1 MKFFSTCACMA
12 SPLAA
17 ASASSAGSWLALKS
31 ASAFLPAST
40 VIFSSRY
47 CWAFCV
53 YIVSYMEMS
62 ATSLACADWRV
73 VMRCCM
79 ASLLGSSDTAGI
91 WSSVPATPNRLIE
104 SVPAKL
110 AARKPW
116 RSHASFCTAGVFNR
130 FSSVPPFL
138 VQGHQRVG
146 APHGRR
152 RVDDDHV
159 VLDLLER
166 IRLVHGQ
173 IKQLR
178 FVAHHHRL
186 GAHAQGQELVERI
199 LGRGL
204 HPAGFGEDGGDGLA
218 VARHRIDHGRLPA
231 VEHRGKKRRVFVA

>member
-1 MKFFSTCACMA
+1 MA

-138 VQGHQRVG
+138 GQGHQRVG

-173 IKQLR
+173 IKHMWYAPESSLVTSPP
-178 FVAHHHRL
+178 FTSPSATALCVYSTIGEL
-186 GAHAQGQELVERI
+186 KTMSLWGGALTPFAL
-199 LGRGL
+199 
-204 HPAGFGEDGGDGLA
+204 PYSTA
-218 VARHRIDHGRLPA
+218 AREEGNR
-231 VEHRGKKRRVFVA
+231 

>member
-1 MKFFSTCACMA
+1 M
-12 SPLAA
+12 
-17 ASASSAGSWLALKS
+17 
-31 ASAFLPAST
+31 
-40 VIFSSRY
+40 
-47 CWAFCV
+47 
-53 YIVSYMEMS
+53 
-62 ATSLACADWRV
+62 
-73 VMRCCM
+73 
-79 ASLLGSSDTAGI
+79 
-91 WSSVPATPNRLIE
+91 
-104 SVPAKL
+104 
-110 AARKPW
+110 
-116 RSHASFCTAGVFNR
+116 
-130 FSSVPPFL
+130 
-138 VQGHQRVG
+138 G